1 MVLNHFGHTWWRLGD
16 RTIYEPGGGGGGGG
30 GDAGGDNTDMQNCCE
45 IVATQTTVDLKYI
58 DGTSKED
65 VPATET
71 LMFNPGMA
79 DGLRE

>member
-1 MVLNHFGHTWWRLGD
+1 MQNSLSLYIDNMCVC
-16 RTIYEPGGGGGGGG
+16 
-30 GDAGGDNTDMQNCCE
+30 DAGGDKTDMEKCCE
-45 IVATQTTVDLKYI
+45 IVATKTTVDIKYI